1 VTSAIQPASGV
12 PAAGGPT
19 GSNLADVVE
28 TILDKGL
35 VIDAHVGVSVVG
47 IQLVT
52 IDARVVIAS
61 IDTYLRFADAV
72 NRLDLQQTQGKGL
85 PEAIEGT
92 KKGKALGKAS
102 EILGEIVEQTPDR
115 RRERGWS

>member
-1 VTSAIQPASGV
+1 MTSAIQPASGV
-12 PAAGGPT
+12 PAAGGPS
-19 GSNLADVVE
+19 GSSLADVVE
-28 TILDKGL
+28 TVLDKGL

-72 NRLDLQQTQGKGL
+72 NRLDLEQSQGKGL
-85 PEAIEGT
+85 PEVIEGT
-92 KKGKALGKAS
+92 TKGRALGKAS
-102 EILGEIVEQTPDR
+102 EILGEIVEGSTDR
-115 RRERGWS
+115 RRERG